1 MSEQIETFTDQNWAE
16 VLASA
21 QPVLVDFWAEWCKPC
36 LAMVPD
42 IEAVA
47 QLYKGRLRVGKLN
60 VEENN
65 DIPFKYNITAMPTL
79 IVLKGGQ
86 VLEQRVGKMSREA
99 LVKLLEPHLG

>member
-1 MSEQIETFTDQNWAE
+1 
-16 VLASA
+16 
-21 QPVLVDFWAEWCKPC
+21 
-36 LAMVPD
+36 
-42 IEAVA
+42 
-47 QLYKGRLRVGKLN
+47 VGKLN

-86 VLEQRVGKMSREA
+86 VLEQRVGKMSKEA